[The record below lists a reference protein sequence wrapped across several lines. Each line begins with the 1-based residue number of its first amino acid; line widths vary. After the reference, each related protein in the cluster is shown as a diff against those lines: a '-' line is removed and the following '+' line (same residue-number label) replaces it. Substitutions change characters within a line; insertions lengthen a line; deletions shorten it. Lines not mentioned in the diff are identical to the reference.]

1 MPWIQLKL
9 ETSADTAPTFE
20 DALMELGAVS
30 VTMEDSADQ
39 PLYEP
44 PPGETPLWNATRV
57 TALFDSE
64 TEMALVVAAL
74 ESQFETL
81 PAHRIEALEDKD
93 WIRAWMDQ
101 FHPLKFGN
109 RLWIVPTWREAP
121 EPNAVN
127 VLLDPGLA
135 FGTGTHQTTALCLEW
150 LDGLDLSGKTTVDY
164 GCGSGILG
172 IAAKLL
178 GAERVWAVD
187 NDPQALLATRENAQ
201 RNECGDTL
209 EVYPP
214 ERCPSVQVDVV
225 VANILANPLIEL
237 APRLASLCKPDGL
250 IALSGILERQADA
263 VCEAYSPWFTLD
275 PVKHFEGWVRISGR
289 KNP

>member
-9 ETSADTAPTFE
+9 ETSAETATSFE
-20 DALMELGAVS
+20 DALLELGAVS
-30 VTMEDSADQ
+30 VTLEDSADQ

-44 PPGETPLWNATRV
+44 PLGETPLWNATRV
-57 TALFDSE
+57 VALFDSE
-64 TEMALVVAAL
+64 SEMALVVAAL
-74 ESQFETL
+74 ENQFGEL
-81 PAHRIEALEDKD
+81 PPHRVEALEDKD

-101 FHPLKFGN
+101 FHPLKFGR
-109 RLWIVPTWREAP
+109 RLWIVPTWRQAP

-150 LDGLDLSGKTTVDY
+150 LDSLDLAGKTVVDY

-201 RNECGDTL
+201 RNGIENAI
-209 EVYPP
+209 EVYAP
-214 ERCPSVQVDVV
+214 ERSPSIQVDVV
-225 VANILANPLIEL
+225 VANILANPLIQL
-237 APRLASLCKPDGL
+237 APKLAALCKAGGV
-250 IALSGILERQADA
+250 IALSGILERQAQA
-263 VCEAYSPWFTLD
+263 VCEAYSEWFSLD
-275 PVKHFEGWVRISGR
+275 PVTHFEGWVRISGR